1 MQPQNTNE
9 PQRARLQPKPLTL
22 PTRGSQSTADER
34 GSLFQDDWFDAEWS
48 SSAFFSPALGGNS
61 STSLPIPPMA
71 RRAST
76 RPPRGSSG
84 AQTLPP
90 PTEAPASATA
100 PFTPLEEAEDV
111 ADMATI
117 ILPAIGA
124 TDISQ
129 FATVRLPAVVAGTET
144 YFSLLAR
151 LARSSGVYALAT
163 MASPLVSLAL
173 SPFLTRYLSPSDYGT
188 LALLNSMTG
197 LLAGITQ
204 LGLGSAF
211 FRAYN
216 YDYTEESDKR
226 SVLGTS
232 LLLLGTISVLVSGL
246 LAYLAP
252 WIANTIF
259 GQPALARPLIVM
271 AWVLLVQ
278 NLTVPG
284 FAWLRAESKALFFA
298 LLSITNLLVAL
309 IANFVFVGALRLGVE
324 GSLLATGSG
333 YALVGLVT
341 LPALIL
347 ASHLRVGWRIAVG
360 MLAFGLPLVL
370 NFTSFW
376 VLQLS
381 DRYLLALLG
390 SLADT
395 AKYAV
400 AYSLGGVISTVV
412 MSPFTLAWPTAM
424 FAIAK
429 RRDAAKVFS
438 VVFRWFSSLLLFA
451 AFALSIAARMI
462 LIWFFPETYHS
473 AELIIPI
480 ISESLVFYGVYYV
493 FMAGANVT
501 RRTWLAAVF
510 TTTAALL
517 NIGLNFALI
526 PLWGSYGA
534 AAATLLSFMA
544 MALLAYIVNQRIYPV
559 PFEVL
564 RFLIAFTLGVI
575 IYVGSYSLSET
586 LGGEYRWLL
595 AIGGLVIFALC
606 LFILVDGARMV
617 PVQRAL
623 PALKSRR
630 RAKGAVHG

>member
-1 MQPQNTNE
+1 M
-9 PQRARLQPKPLTL
+9 
-22 PTRGSQSTADER
+22 S
-34 GSLFQDDWFDAEWS
+34 
-48 SSAFFSPALGGNS
+48 
-61 STSLPIPPMA
+61 
-71 RRAST
+71 
-76 RPPRGSSG
+76 

-90 PTEAPASATA
+90 PATAAPASAAA
-100 PFTPLEEAEDV
+100 PFAPLEEAEDL
-111 ADMATI
+111 ADMATL
-117 ILPAIGA
+117 ILPAVGA

-173 SPFLTRYLSPSDYGT
+173 SPFLTRYLSPSEYGT

-216 YDYTEESDKR
+216 YDYTEDSDKR

-232 LLLLGTISVLVSGL
+232 LLLLGTISVLASGL

-252 WIANTIF
+252 WIANALF
-259 GQPALARPLIVM
+259 GQPALARPLMVM

-309 IANFVFVGALRLGVE
+309 VANFVFVGALRLGVE

-333 YALVGLVT
+333 YALVGLIT

-347 ASHLRVGWRIAVG
+347 ASHLRVGWRVAVG

-376 VLQLS
+376 ILQLS

-438 VVFRWFSSLLLFA
+438 VVFRWFSSLLLLA

-517 NIGLNFALI
+517 NVGLNLVLI
-526 PLWGSYGA
+526 PIWGSFGA
-534 AAATLLSFMA
+534 AAATLLSYMA

-564 RFLIAFTLGVI
+564 RFFIAFALGVV
-575 IYVGSYSLSET
+575 IYIGSYSLSET
-586 LGGEYRWLL
+586 LGDQYRWLL
-595 AIGGLVIFALC
+595 AIGGLALFAFC

-617 PVQRAL
+617 PMRRAL
-623 PALKSRR
+623 PALKSQRR
-630 RAKGAVHG
+630 EKGALRV